1 MYLTEKK
8 AYKKACYDLMKQ
20 YMKYSKKTN
29 PKSKKFREDNAKL
42 NLLFSKGK
50 YCTILDII
58 YGHIDIDDVTLEN
71 AYSTSKEKWDQARK
85 EIAEKYN
92 IRSNSSSRVSI
103 GSWISF

>member
-20 YMKYSKKTN
+20 YMKYCKKVY
-29 PKSKKFREDNAKL
+29 PKSKIIKENNAKL

-50 YCTILDII
+50 YCTVLDIV

-71 AYSTSKEKWDQARK
+71 AISTSKEKWDR
-85 EIAEKYN
+85 ERNRISEKYG
-92 IRSNSSSRVSI
+92 IV
-103 GSWISF
+103 F